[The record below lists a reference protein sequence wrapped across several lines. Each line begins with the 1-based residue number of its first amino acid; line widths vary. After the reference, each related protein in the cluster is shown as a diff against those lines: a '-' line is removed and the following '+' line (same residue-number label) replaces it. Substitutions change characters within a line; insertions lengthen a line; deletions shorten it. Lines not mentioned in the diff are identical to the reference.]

1 MMHRFAFVAVAAL
14 LPVYA
19 FAADAAPSFIPL
31 TSIPGIQEAVA
42 SDSLAIL
49 LNNLYKLCIGLAA
62 VIAVLKIIQ
71 GGVTYMLGDS
81 VTEKKEA
88 KHHIAMA
95 VLGLV
100 FILSPYLVFSV
111 IDPRI
116 LKLDVDVSG
125 LKPPAVTPQ
134 AAAPGPSNLPAVQL
148 EQTCTNPSYQTQIE
162 QSLASWRRTHPTGE
176 NNMDITGLG
185 HAGMG
190 CCAAVT
196 DTDGSKC
203 VARSGS
209 GFVNGSETRHDTY
222 SCVCTS
228 RGVASADALWKVNE
242 VSVRFDFRNVDAPS
256 DIKNST
262 PHTMRV
268 VNTAQTFPTK
278 EACESTTGFGQAQ
291 LYPSIT
297 GGAYACPQTGG
308 GYCPQRVSWLRNQ
321 TLASLPPDTL
331 TLQSRSCLQQ

>member
-125 LKPPAVTPQ
+125 LKPPAPGGHATTATDPSTVAPLPNVCTDQ
-134 AAAPGPSNLPAVQL
+134 AFLSTIRSNLATARQTTPTGPLFITVQ
-148 EQTCTNPSYQTQIE
+148 NQTQV
-162 QSLASWRRTHPTGE
+162 
-176 NNMDITGLG
+176 N
-185 HAGMG
+185 
-190 CCAAVT
+190 CCSAVT
-196 DTDGSKC
+196 DTDGSHC
-203 VARSGS
+203 VPKTTLAGS
-209 GFVNGSETRHDTY
+209 GFGERAATQTTY
-222 SCVCTS
+222 GCTCTS
-228 RGVASADALWKVNE
+228 RGVPRADAPWKVNE